1 VRDLAGATIILT
13 RAVADNAPL
22 EAVLRARGAAVL
34 ELPCVAVRP
43 LGNDGVLRSALREL
57 RGTDALVVTS
67 RAGIGAVVRALSGA
81 PLDAPLAVVGP
92 ATAAAARRAGL
103 VPSFVASRPD
113 GATLGRELPLPR
125 GVVLLARSDQA
136 GDELP
141 AILRRRGAE
150 VREVVAYRTETPTAR
165 DLSAAWALLADGGA
179 IACFASASAVD
190 GFVELVGDDL
200 AAGVRP
206 VAFGPKTAARIRARL
221 RREPAV
227 AASPEPRAVARAIAR
242 ALGEVADGARQ

>member
-1 VRDLAGATIILT
+1 MRDLAGVTVILT
-13 RAVADNAPL
+13 RAVADNPPL
-22 EAVLRARGAAVL
+22 EAVLLARGAAVL

-43 LGNDGVLRSALREL
+43 LADDRVLRRALADL
-57 RGTDALVVTS
+57 SSTDALVVTS
-67 RAGIGAVVRALSGA
+67 RTGIDAVVRALAGA
-81 PLDAPLAVVGP
+81 PLRTSLAVVGP

-125 GVVLLARSDQA
+125 GVVLLARSDRA

-141 AILRRRGAE
+141 AILRQRGASL
-150 VREVVAYRTETPTAR
+150 REVVAYRTETPTGR
-165 DLSAAWALLADGGA
+165 DLSAARALLADGEA

-190 GFVELVGDDL
+190 GFIELVGDDL
-200 AAGVRP
+200 AAVVRP

-221 RREPAV
+221 RREPVV
-227 AASPEPRAVARAIAR
+227 AASPGPRAVARAIAR
-242 ALGEVADGARQ
+242 ALGEVANGARR

>member
-1 VRDLAGATIILT
+1 VRDLAGVTVILT
-13 RAVADNAPL
+13 RAVADNPPL
-22 EAVLRARGAAVL
+22 EAVLLARGAAVL

-43 LGNDGVLRSALREL
+43 LADDRVLRRALADL
-57 RGTDALVVTS
+57 SSTDALVVTS
-67 RAGIGAVVRALSGA
+67 RTGIDAVVRALAGA
-81 PLDAPLAVVGP
+81 PLRTSLAVVGP

-125 GVVLLARSDQA
+125 GVVLLARSDRA

-141 AILRRRGAE
+141 AILRQRGASL
-150 VREVVAYRTETPTAR
+150 REVVAYRTETPTGR
-165 DLSAAWALLADGGA
+165 DLSAARALLADGEA

-190 GFVELVGDDL
+190 GFIELVGDDL
-200 AAGVRP
+200 AAVVRP

-221 RREPAV
+221 RREPVV
-227 AASPEPRAVARAIAR
+227 AASPGPRAVARAIAR
-242 ALGEVADGARQ
+242 ALGEVADGARR

>member
-1 VRDLAGATIILT
+1 VRDLAGVTVILT
-13 RAVADNAPL
+13 RAVADNPPL
-22 EAVLRARGAAVL
+22 EAVLLARGAAVL

-43 LGNDGVLRSALREL
+43 LADDRVLRRALADL
-57 RGTDALVVTS
+57 SSTDALVVTS
-67 RAGIGAVVRALSGA
+67 RTGIDAVVRALAGA
-81 PLDAPLAVVGP
+81 PLRTSLAVVGP

-125 GVVLLARSDQA
+125 GVVLLARSDRA

-141 AILRRRGAE
+141 AILRQRGASL
-150 VREVVAYRTETPTAR
+150 REVVAYRTETPTGR
-165 DLSAAWALLADGGA
+165 DLSAARALLADGEA

-190 GFVELVGDDL
+190 GFIELVGDDL
-200 AAGVRP
+200 AAVVRP

-221 RREPAV
+221 RREPVV
-227 AASPEPRAVARAIAR
+227 AASPGPRAVARAIAR
-242 ALGEVADGARQ
+242 ALGEVANGARR